1 MDAPLT
7 GRCGCGAVAWRTDG
21 PMLWR
26 ALCHCGDCR
35 RAASADYV
43 SWFGVARAAT
53 AWTGE
58 RRFHRSSPGVLR
70 SFCATCG
77 APLSFETDIFPDETH
92 LYAATLDDPSIYRPS
107 AHIFWS
113 ERLPWVRFSDD
124 LPKHPKGL
132 QDAAA
137 KGAPLFGQAAPAR
150 KG

>member
-1 MDAPLT
+1 MGAALT
-7 GRCGCGAVAWRTDG
+7 GRCSCGAVAWRADA

-26 ALCHCGDCR
+26 ALCHCEDCR
-35 RAASADYV
+35 RAVSADYA
-43 SWFGVARAAT
+43 SWFGLERAAVV
-53 AWTGE
+53 WRGD

-70 SFCATCG
+70 SFCSACG
-77 APLSFETDIFPDETH
+77 SPLSFETEVFPDETH

-113 ERLPWVRFSDD
+113 ERLPWVQVADD

-137 KGAPLFGQAAPAR
+137 KGAPLLGQPAAPR
-150 KG
+150 DE